1 MIAVSFQC
9 LLVLSVERVFPH
21 IAVHRR
27 GKEHLGP
34 GSHKRRGQEVVSNT
48 IGHFTDEVGGGWSNQ
63 EKISTIC
70 Q

>member
-1 MIAVSFQC
+1 MITLSFQC

-21 IAVHRR
+21 VAVHRR

-34 GSHKRRGQEVVSNT
+34 GGHECRCQEIISDA

-63 EKISTIC
+63 
-70 Q
+70 